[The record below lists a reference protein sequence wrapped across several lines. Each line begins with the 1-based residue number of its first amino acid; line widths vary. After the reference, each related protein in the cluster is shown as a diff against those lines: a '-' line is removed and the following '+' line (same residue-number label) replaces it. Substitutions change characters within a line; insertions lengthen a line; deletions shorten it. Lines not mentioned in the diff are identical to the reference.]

1 MATRQIAPA
10 VCPVCGTRFTAPI
23 ESIIDVNRDPRLKS
37 RFLQGQLNVVQC
49 PQCGTRAPMMAPILY
64 HDPEH
69 ELALVL
75 MPNELN
81 LAHTEQQKIIGD
93 LTNALMNRLQP
104 EQRKAY
110 LLTPK
115 TFFSMDSLAKA
126 VLEAEGITPE
136 MLERQK
142 LKAQLINEFLQAEDE
157 ESLKKLVKEHDAELD
172 YEFFQIL
179 TASAQAAQADG
190 QAQIAQALLGLRSL
204 LAEMSSKGRAAVAEV
219 DASMG
224 LGETITREE
233 LLSRLESTQA
243 DEEFEELVA
252 AGRPLLDYAFF
263 QNLTSQIEATADAD
277 RAAQLKSLRT
287 RILNTTA
294 KQDDE
299 ARARMQHAANLLKTI
314 LEADDPQAAV
324 REHLDQV
331 DDAFFLVLSAN
342 IQRAQQENRTDVAQA
357 LQQVADMIVGLME
370 DQLPPE
376 IRLVNRLLNAPYP
389 DGTRQMLEA
398 QRDMITP
405 EFVAGLDEVVLE
417 LEQAGNQELANHMR
431 QVKDQAQVITQG
443 ILQTK

>member
-1 MATRQIAPA
+1 MATRQIAPV

-23 ESIIDVNRDPRLKS
+23 ESVIDVGRDPRLKS
-37 RFLQGQLNVVQC
+37 RFLQGQLNIVQC
-49 PQCGTRAPMMAPILY
+49 PQCGTRAPMTAPILY
-64 HDPEH
+64 HDPKH

-81 LAHTEQQKIIGD
+81 LAHTDQQKIIGD
-93 LTNALMNRLQP
+93 LTNTLMNRLQP

-115 TFFSMDSLAKA
+115 IFFSMESMAKA

-136 MLERQK
+136 VLEKQK
-142 LKAQLINEFLQAEDE
+142 AKAQLINEFLQAQDE
-157 ESLKKLVKEHDAELD
+157 ESLQRLVKEHDDELD

-204 LAEMSSKGRAAVAEV
+204 LAEMGSKGRAAVAEV

-263 QNLTSQIEATADAD
+263 QNLTSQIEAAADAD
-277 RAAQLKSLRT
+277 RAAQLRSLRT
-287 RILNTTA
+287 RILDTTA
-294 KQDDE
+294 KQDEE
-299 ARARMQHAANLLKTI
+299 ARAHMQRAANLLKSI
-314 LEADDPQAAV
+314 LQADDPQAAV

-342 IQRAQQENRTDVAQA
+342 IQRAQEENRPDVAQA
-357 LQQVADMIVGLME
+357 LQQVADIIMGLME

-376 IRLVNRLLNAPYP
+376 IRLVNRLLSAPYP
-389 DGTRQMLEA
+389 DGTRQVLEA
-398 QRDMITP
+398 QRDMVTP
-405 EFVAGLDEVVLE
+405 EFLAGLDEVVLE
-417 LEQAGNQELANHMR
+417 LEQAGNEELANHMR
-431 QVKDQAQVITQG
+431 QVKDQAQVINQG